1 MHLII
6 LALIWVVLAQGQN
19 LIQGFTGYVSIA
31 QAGFMG
37 IGAYSST
44 LLSVNLGWPVW
55 ADHGAGA
62 RWSRPCWRVLAGYP
76 SLRVKGHYFAIVT
89 LAYNMVIF
97 IVLMTW
103 SSLTGGEAGISNV
116 PRPPDIAIGG
126 LVSDLDGR
134 VGYYYLALAAA
145 ALATLLC
152 ALILHSRV
160 GRVLLAI
167 RQNEALIEA
176 VGVQQPGATSC
187 WPSSSVP
194 AWPVWPARCT
204 HISSASSIRS
214 AFGVDHSLNAILAVI
229 LGGSGTL
236 SGPVVGAFAVVFL
249 PEYLRV
255 AESYRLVIYGFILVM
270 ATIFMPRG
278 LVPLVAS
285 GLRALA
291 ARLKREPSMSAL
303 NAWRTATLID
313 ATRGFVAAHVKPN
326 AQPWDRGLTD
336 SRLAARDAARAG
348 LLGLEVPVEQ
358 GGQGLSFGCKWRRWP
373 RSWRPPTSGWRC
385 R

>member
-1 MHLII
+1 MSPRSIRTLGVAAFMVAALALPLVVKLPYFQHLII

-44 LLSVNLGWPVW
+44 LLSVKLGWPVW
-55 ADHGAGA
+55 
-62 RWSRPCWRVLAGYP
+62 WSMAAAPLMTALLAVLAGYP

-116 PRPPDIAIGG
+116 PRPPDVALGG
-126 LVSDLDGR
+126 FVWTLGDR
-134 VGYYYLALAAA
+134 VGYYYLALMIA
-145 ALATLLC
+145 ALATVLC

-160 GRVLLAI
+160 GRVLVAI

-176 VGVQQPGATSC
+176 AGVQSWRYKLFAF
-187 WPSSSVP
+187 V
-194 AWPVWPARCT
+194 V
-204 HISSASSIRS
+204 SASLAGLAGALYAHFIGFLNPD

-236 SGPVVGAFAVVFL
+236 AGPVVGAFAVVFL

-255 AESYRLVIYGFILVM
+255 AETYRLVMYGFILVA

-278 LVPLVAS
+278 LVPLVAQ
-285 GLRALA
+285 GLRALV
-291 ARLKREPSMSAL
+291 ARLKR
-303 NAWRTATLID
+303 
-313 ATRGFVAAHVKPN
+313 
-326 AQPWDRGLTD
+326 
-336 SRLAARDAARAG
+336 
-348 LLGLEVPVEQ
+348 
-358 GGQGLSFGCKWRRWP
+358 
-373 RSWRPPTSGWRC
+373 
-385 R
+385 

>member
-1 MHLII
+1 MSLRTVRTAVMAALLLTALVLPWVVQLPYFLHLII

-44 LLSVNLGWPVW
+44 LLSLKLGWSVW
-55 ADHGAGA
+55 LTMAAA
-62 RWSRPCWRVLAGYP
+62 PAMTALFALVAGYP

-97 IVLMTW
+97 IVLTTW
-103 SSLTGGEAGISNV
+103 SSLTGGEAGLSNV
-116 PRPPDIAIGG
+116 PRPPDVGLGG
-126 LVSDLDGR
+126 LVWSLGDRL
-134 VGYYYLALAAA
+134 GYYYLVLFA
-145 ALATLLC
+145 ALLSTALC

-160 GRVLLAI
+160 GRVLVAI

-176 VGVQQPGATSC
+176 AGVQSWRYKLLAF
-187 WPSSSVP
+187 V
-194 AWPVWPARCT
+194 V
-204 HISSASSIRS
+204 SASLAGLAGALYAHFIGFLNPD

-236 SGPVVGAFAVVFL
+236 AGPVVGAFAVVFL

-255 AESYRLVIYGFILVM
+255 ADTYRLVIYGLVLVV

-278 LVPLVAS
+278 LVPLIAEFA
-285 GLRALA
+285 RAA
-291 ARLKREPSMSAL
+291 VARLR
-303 NAWRTATLID
+303 
-313 ATRGFVAAHVKPN
+313 
-326 AQPWDRGLTD
+326 
-336 SRLAARDAARAG
+336 
-348 LLGLEVPVEQ
+348 
-358 GGQGLSFGCKWRRWP
+358 
-373 RSWRPPTSGWRC
+373 RPPR
-385 R
+385 

>member
-1 MHLII
+1 MNTNTARTVGLVVLALAALLLPLGVKLPYYQHLVI
-6 LALIWVVLAQGQN
+6 LALIWVVLSQGQN

-37 IGAYSST
+37 IGAYAST
-44 LLSVNLGWPVW
+44 LMSVKLGWPVW
-55 ADHGAGA
+55 LTMAAA
-62 RWSRPCWRVLAGYP
+62 PLVTAALAVLAGYP

-103 SSLTGGEAGISNV
+103 SSLTGGEAGITNV
-116 PRPPDIAIGG
+116 PRPPNIAVGG
-126 LVSDLDGR
+126 LVWDFGSR
-134 VGYYYLALAAA
+134 VGYYYLVLAAA
-145 ALATLLC
+145 VLATVLC

-167 RQNEALIEA
+167 RQNEVLIEA
-176 VGVQQPGATSC
+176 AGVQTWRYKLFAF
-187 WPSSSVP
+187 V
-194 AWPVWPARCT
+194 
-204 HISSASSIRS
+204 ISASLAGLAGALYAHFIGFLNPD

-255 AESYRLVIYGFILVM
+255 AQDYRLVVYGFILVT

-278 LVPLVAS
+278 LVPLVVQ
-285 GLRALA
+285 GLRSLG
-291 ARLKREPSMSAL
+291 ARIQR
-303 NAWRTATLID
+303 
-313 ATRGFVAAHVKPN
+313 KP
-326 AQPWDRGLTD
+326 
-336 SRLAARDAARAG
+336 
-348 LLGLEVPVEQ
+348 
-358 GGQGLSFGCKWRRWP
+358 
-373 RSWRPPTSGWRC
+373 
-385 R
+385 

>member
-1 MHLII
+1 MSARAVPAAVRSPVRSPVRTAALAALLLAALALPWLVKVPYFLHLII

-44 LLSVNLGWPVW
+44 LLSLKLGWSVW
-55 ADHGAGA
+55 ATMAA
-62 RWSRPCWRVLAGYP
+62 APVMTAAFALLAGYP

-97 IVLMTW
+97 IVLTTW
-103 SSLTGGEAGISNV
+103 SSLTGGEAGLSNV
-116 PRPPDIAIGG
+116 PRPADLHLGG
-126 LVSDLDGR
+126 FVWSLGDRL
-134 VGYYYLALAAA
+134 GYYYLVLLAAV
-145 ALATLLC
+145 LATALC

-160 GRVLLAI
+160 GRVLVAI

-176 VGVQQPGATSC
+176 AGVQSWRYKLLAF
-187 WPSSSVP
+187 V
-194 AWPVWPARCT
+194 V
-204 HISSASSIRS
+204 SASLAGLAGALYAHFIGFLNPD

-236 SGPVVGAFAVVFL
+236 AGPVVGAFAVVFL

-255 AESYRLVIYGFILVM
+255 ADTYRLVIYGLILVL

-278 LVPLVAS
+278 LVPLITQA
-285 GLRALA
+285 GRAVA
-291 ARLKREPSMSAL
+291 ARLWTPKR
-303 NAWRTATLID
+303 
-313 ATRGFVAAHVKPN
+313 
-326 AQPWDRGLTD
+326 
-336 SRLAARDAARAG
+336 
-348 LLGLEVPVEQ
+348 
-358 GGQGLSFGCKWRRWP
+358 
-373 RSWRPPTSGWRC
+373 
-385 R
+385 

>member
-1 MHLII
+1 MSTRGLRVFGLAAVLLAALALPLAVKLPYFLHLII

-44 LLSVNLGWPVW
+44 LLSVKLGWPVW
-55 ADHGAGA
+55 LAMAFA
-62 RWSRPCWRVLAGYP
+62 PLMTALLAVLAGYP

-97 IVLMTW
+97 IVLTTW

-116 PRPPDIAIGG
+116 PRPPDIAIGSHVWSLG
-126 LVSDLDGR
+126 DR
-134 VGYYYLALAAA
+134 VGYYYLALVAA
-145 ALATLLC
+145 ALATWLC

-176 VGVQQPGATSC
+176 TGVQTWRYKLFAF
-187 WPSSSVP
+187 V
-194 AWPVWPARCT
+194 V
-204 HISSASSIRS
+204 SASLAGLAGAVYAHFIGFLNPD

-236 SGPVVGAFAVVFL
+236 AGPVVGAFAVVFL

-255 AESYRLVIYGFILVM
+255 AENYRLVIYGFVLVA

-278 LVPLVAS
+278 LVPLAMQ
-285 GLRALA
+285 GLRGLH
-291 ARLKREPSMSAL
+291 ARLR
-303 NAWRTATLID
+303 R
-313 ATRGFVAAHVKPN
+313 
-326 AQPWDRGLTD
+326 D
-336 SRLAARDAARAG
+336 S
-348 LLGLEVPVEQ
+348 
-358 GGQGLSFGCKWRRWP
+358 K
-373 RSWRPPTSGWRC
+373 
-385 R
+385 

>member
-1 MHLII
+1 MSARTRQGLVLLALLLAALALPLAVKLPYFLHLII

-44 LLSVNLGWPVW
+44 LLSVKLGWPVW
-55 ADHGAGA
+55 LAMAVA
-62 RWSRPCWRVLAGYP
+62 PLMTAVLAVLAGYP

-97 IVLMTW
+97 IVLTTW

-126 LVSDLDGR
+126 FVWPLGER
-134 VGYYYLALAAA
+134 VGYYYLVLIAA
-145 ALATLLC
+145 ALATGLC

-160 GRVLLAI
+160 GRVLVAI

-176 VGVQQPGATSC
+176 TGVQSWRYKLFAF
-187 WPSSSVP
+187 V
-194 AWPVWPARCT
+194 V
-204 HISSASSIRS
+204 SASLAGGAGALYAHFIGFLNPD

-236 SGPVVGAFAVVFL
+236 AGPVVGAFAVVFL

-255 AESYRLVIYGFILVM
+255 AENYRLVIYGFILVA

-278 LVPLVAS
+278 LVPLLTQ
-285 GLRALA
+285 GLRSLP
-291 ARLKREPSMSAL
+291 ARLKGEP
-303 NAWRTATLID
+303 
-313 ATRGFVAAHVKPN
+313 K
-326 AQPWDRGLTD
+326 
-336 SRLAARDAARAG
+336 
-348 LLGLEVPVEQ
+348 
-358 GGQGLSFGCKWRRWP
+358 
-373 RSWRPPTSGWRC
+373 
-385 R
+385 

>member
-1 MHLII
+1 MSPRLLRGFGYAALMLAALALPLMIKLPYFLHLII

-44 LLSVNLGWPVW
+44 LLSVKLGWPVW
-55 ADHGAGA
+55 LTMAAA
-62 RWSRPCWRVLAGYP
+62 PLMTAALAVLAGYP

-116 PRPPDIAIGG
+116 PRPPEVALGSFVWRLGD
-126 LVSDLDGR
+126 R
-134 VGYYYLALAAA
+134 VGYYYLALIVA

-160 GRVLLAI
+160 GRVLVAI
-167 RQNEALIEA
+167 RQNEALTEA
-176 VGVQQPGATSC
+176 AGVQSWRYKLFAF
-187 WPSSSVP
+187 V
-194 AWPVWPARCT
+194 V
-204 HISSASSIRS
+204 SASLAGLAGALYAHFIGFLNPD

-236 SGPVVGAFAVVFL
+236 AGPVVGAFAVVFL

-255 AESYRLVIYGFILVM
+255 AETYRLVIYGFILVA

-278 LVPLVAS
+278 LVPLVTQ

-291 ARLKREPSMSAL
+291 ARLKR
-303 NAWRTATLID
+303 
-313 ATRGFVAAHVKPN
+313 
-326 AQPWDRGLTD
+326 
-336 SRLAARDAARAG
+336 
-348 LLGLEVPVEQ
+348 
-358 GGQGLSFGCKWRRWP
+358 
-373 RSWRPPTSGWRC
+373 
-385 R
+385 

>member
-1 MHLII
+1 MSARTLRIAGLLVLALAALALPMWVKLPYFLHLVI
-6 LALIWVVLAQGQN
+6 LSLIWVVLAQGQN

-55 ADHGAGA
+55 LTMAAA
-62 RWSRPCWRVLAGYP
+62 PVMTAVLALLAGYP

-97 IVLMTW
+97 IVLTTW

-116 PRPPDIAIGG
+116 PRPADIALGG
-126 LVSDLDGR
+126 LVWNLGER
-134 VGYYYLALAAA
+134 KGYYYLVLLAA

-160 GRVLLAI
+160 GRVLVAI
-167 RQNEALIEA
+167 RQNETLIEA
-176 VGVQQPGATSC
+176 AGVQ
-187 WPSSSVP
+187 
-194 AWPVWPARCT
+194 AWRYKLLAFVV
-204 HISSASSIRS
+204 SASLAGLAGALYAHFIGFLNPD

-236 SGPVVGAFAVVFL
+236 AGPVVGAFAVVFL

-255 AESYRLVIYGFILVM
+255 AETYRLVIYGFILVT

-278 LVPLVAS
+278 LVPLIGQ
-285 GLRALA
+285 GLRALG
-291 ARLKREPSMSAL
+291 ARLK
-303 NAWRTATLID
+303 
-313 ATRGFVAAHVKPN
+313 G
-326 AQPWDRGLTD
+326 
-336 SRLAARDAARAG
+336 AG
-348 LLGLEVPVEQ
+348 
-358 GGQGLSFGCKWRRWP
+358 R
-373 RSWRPPTSGWRC
+373 
-385 R
+385 